1 MEVKGYSFS
10 VAPGSPDANTQTLE
24 NLKEGKGSPT
34 IKSFLIPQKAE
45 LDLIFVTLKH
55 INTSTN
61 FLVNAPLS
69 SLRQNYLI
77 PLNLP
82 EGSYQI
88 SFRSQNL
95 VNVKVD
101 FAGIVDFKA

>member
-1 MEVKGYSFS
+1 MEIKGYSFP
-10 VAPGSPDANTQTLE
+10 VAPGSPDANTMTLE

-34 IKSFLIPQKAE
+34 IKSFIIPEKAE

-82 EGSYQI
+82 EGTYQI
-88 SFRSQNL
+88 SFRSLNL
-95 VNVKVD
+95 VNENVN
-101 FAGIVDFKA
+101 FSGIVDFRA